1 MFVAEVV
8 GNVWGTRKHRSLC
21 DKRLLLVRPIDP
33 LTEERRGDSLM
44 AVEYGTGAGPG
55 SIVLVMDEG
64 GSARSVLR
72 DGKAPVR
79 TVVVGIVD
87 SVTSGGQV
95 KRYE

>member
-8 GNVWGTRKHRSLC
+8 GNVWGTRKSASLE
-21 DKRLLLVRPIDP
+21 KRRMLLVRPIDP
-33 LTEERRGDSLM
+33 LTEKPLGDALM

-64 GSARSVLR
+64 GSARSVLG
-72 DGKAPVR
+72 DAEAPVR

-87 SVTSGGQV
+87 SVVSGGQV
-95 KRYE
+95 KKYD